1 MRFAGE
7 TTREHGLFPSD
18 GDQAGVLEQEL
29 GTSVCEICGVHEMR
43 ISDESREV
51 VLVCRVLQYTLRDG
65 FAFGVVDGFVGVADN
80 VENYIVVSGVEVMAV
95 LEPVRRVDMDFDI
108 ANPVDGLACGLGVG
122 LGIGLSVGLG
132 DTEVDGREVRSCICV
147 VYTDGQHFEM
157 PSVGGELRERTED
170 FPLPDVMEEYFRH
183 LVLYGGVCGRAVTT
197 A

>member
-95 LEPVRRVDMDFDI
+95 LEPVRRVDMDFYI

-122 LGIGLSVGLG
+122 LG
-132 DTEVDGREVRSCICV
+132 DAEVDGREVRSCIGV

-183 LVLYGGVCGRAVTT
+183 LFLYGGVCGRAVTT